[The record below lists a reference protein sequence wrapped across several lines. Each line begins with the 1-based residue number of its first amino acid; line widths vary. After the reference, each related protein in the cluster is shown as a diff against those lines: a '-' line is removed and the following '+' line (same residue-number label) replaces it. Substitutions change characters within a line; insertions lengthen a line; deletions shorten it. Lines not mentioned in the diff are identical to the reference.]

1 MHDPSV
7 VSRSSVSAGHNLKL
21 IKTSRKL
28 SALIVDDEPQILR
41 LLKIGLGAEKFK
53 VTEARTAAAAL
64 RFIAAEAF
72 DVVILDL
79 GLPDQSGFAVLEEIR
94 KISSVAVI
102 VLSVRNDET
111 GKVRALDLG
120 ADDYITKPFG
130 LPELT
135 ARIRVALRHRF
146 QAKGT
151 EPALRFGE
159 IEVDLLNRKVSRSG
173 KDVQLSR
180 TEYEIL
186 RLLAEHPGKILTH
199 DFILRA
205 VRGEGAAGDAQYLRV
220 YIRALRLKLGD
231 TFGKDRIIRTEMGI
245 GYRLMAAEPAS
256 SSS

>member
-1 MHDPSV
+1 M
-7 VSRSSVSAGHNLKL
+7 
-21 IKTSRKL
+21 SRKL
-28 SALIVDDEPQILR
+28 SALVVDDEPQILR

-53 VTEARTAAAAL
+53 VAEARTAAAARNL
-64 RFIAAEAF
+64 LAVETV

-79 GLPDQSGFAVLEEIR
+79 GLPDESGFDILEEIR
-94 KISSVAVI
+94 KSSSVPVI
-102 VLSVRNDET
+102 VLSVRNDEA
-111 GKVRALDLG
+111 GKVKALDLG

-151 EPALRFGE
+151 QPSLRFGE
-159 IEVDLLNRKVSRSG
+159 IEIDLLNRQVSRNG
-173 KDVQLSR
+173 KDIQLSR

-186 RLLAEHPGKILTH
+186 HLLAEHSGKILTH

-205 VRGEGAAGDAQYLRV
+205 VRGEGAAGDPQYLRV

-245 GYRLMAAEPAS
+245 GYRLMGPERAA
-256 SSS
+256 

>member
-1 MHDPSV
+1 MHGTNAS
-7 VSRSSVSAGHNLKL
+7 SRSSLPAEQNLRPTKM
-21 IKTSRKL
+21 SRKL
-28 SALIVDDEPQILR
+28 SALVVDDEPQILR
-41 LLKIGLGAEKFK
+41 LLKIGLGAERFK
-53 VTEARTAAAAL
+53 VAEARTAVAAL
-64 RFIAAEAF
+64 NLLATQSL

-79 GLPDQSGFAVLEEIR
+79 GLPDQSGLSVLEEIR
-94 KISSVAVI
+94 KTSSVPVI
-102 VLSVRNDET
+102 VLSVRNDEA

-151 EPALRFGE
+151 PPALRFGE
-159 IEVDLLNRKVSRSG
+159 IEIDLLNRKVSRNG
-173 KDVQLSR
+173 MDIQLSR

-186 RLLAEHPGKILTH
+186 HLLAEHSGKILTH

-205 VRGEGAAGDAQYLRV
+205 VRGEGTAGDAQYLRV

-245 GYRLMAAEPAS
+245 GYRLMAPELTA
-256 SSS
+256 

>member
-1 MHDPSV
+1 M
-7 VSRSSVSAGHNLKL
+7 
-21 IKTSRKL
+21 SRKL
-28 SALIVDDEPQILR
+28 SALVVDDEPQILR

-53 VTEARTAAAAL
+53 VAEARTAAAARNL
-64 RFIAAEAF
+64 LAVETF

-79 GLPDQSGFAVLEEIR
+79 GLPDGSGFDILEDIR
-94 KISSVAVI
+94 KNSSAPVI
-102 VLSVRNDET
+102 VLSVRNDEA
-111 GKVRALDLG
+111 GKVKALDLG

-151 EPALRFGE
+151 QPSLRFGDIE
-159 IEVDLLNRKVSRSG
+159 IDLLKRQVSRNG
-173 KDVQLSR
+173 KDIQLSR

-186 RLLAEHPGKILTH
+186 HLLAEHSGKILTH

-205 VRGEGAAGDAQYLRV
+205 VRGEGAAGDPQYLRV

-231 TFGKDRIIRTEMGI
+231 AFGKDRIIRTEMGI
-245 GYRLMAAEPAS
+245 GYRLMGPEQAA
-256 SSS
+256 

>member
-1 MHDPSV
+1 M
-7 VSRSSVSAGHNLKL
+7 
-21 IKTSRKL
+21 
-28 SALIVDDEPQILR
+28 DDEPQILR

-53 VTEARTAAAAL
+53 VSEARKAAAAL
-64 RFIAAEAF
+64 NLLATEAF

-79 GLPDQSGFAVLEEIR
+79 GLPDQSGFSVLEEIR
-94 KISSVAVI
+94 KTSNVPVI
-102 VLSVRNDET
+102 VASVRNDEA

-151 EPALRFGE
+151 QPALRFGE
-159 IEVDLLNRKVSRSG
+159 VEIDLLNRKVSRSG
-173 KDVQLSR
+173 KDIQLSR

-186 RLLAEHPGKILTH
+186 HLLAEHPGKILTH
-199 DFILRA
+199 DFILRT

-245 GYRLMAAEPAS
+245 GYRLMAPEPAVQAAYS
-256 SSS
+256 RG

>member
-1 MHDPSV
+1 M
-7 VSRSSVSAGHNLKL
+7 
-21 IKTSRKL
+21 SRKL

-53 VTEARTAAAAL
+53 VADARTAAAAL
-64 RFIAAEAF
+64 NLLATEAF
-72 DVVILDL
+72 DVVVLDL
-79 GLPDQSGFAVLEEIR
+79 GLPDQSGFSVLEEIR
-94 KISSVAVI
+94 KTSNVPVI

-130 LPELT
+130 LPELS
-135 ARIRVALRHRF
+135 ARIRVALRHRL

-151 EPALRFGE
+151 QPALRFGE
-159 IEVDLLNRKVSRSG
+159 VEIDLLNRKVSRSG
-173 KDVQLSR
+173 KDIQLSR

-186 RLLAEHPGKILTH
+186 HLLAEHPGKILTH

-231 TFGKDRIIRTEMGI
+231 TFGKDRIIRTEMGV
-245 GYRLMAAEPAS
+245 GYRLMAPESVAESAS
-256 SSS
+256 SSD

>member
-1 MHDPSV
+1 M
-7 VSRSSVSAGHNLKL
+7 
-21 IKTSRKL
+21 SRKL
-28 SALIVDDEPQILR
+28 SALVVDDEPQILR

-53 VTEARTAAAAL
+53 VAEARTAAAARNL
-64 RFIAAEAF
+64 LAVETF

-79 GLPDQSGFAVLEEIR
+79 GLPDESGFDILEEIR
-94 KISSVAVI
+94 KSSSVPVI
-102 VLSVRNDET
+102 VLSVRNDEA
-111 GKVRALDLG
+111 GKVKALDLG

-151 EPALRFGE
+151 QPSLRFGE
-159 IEVDLLNRKVSRSG
+159 IEIDLLNRQVSRNG
-173 KDVQLSR
+173 KDIQLSR

-186 RLLAEHPGKILTH
+186 HLLAEHSGKILTH

-205 VRGEGAAGDAQYLRV
+205 VRGEGAAGDPQYLRV

-231 TFGKDRIIRTEMGI
+231 TFGNDRIIRTEMGI
-245 GYRLMAAEPAS
+245 GYRLMAPERAA
-256 SSS
+256 

>member
-1 MHDPSV
+1 MAA
-7 VSRSSVSAGHNLKL
+7 AGQELKL
-21 IKTSRKL
+21 KQMSRKL

-53 VTEARTAAAAL
+53 VTDARTVAAAL
-64 RFIAAEAF
+64 NLLATEAF
-72 DVVILDL
+72 DVVVLDL
-79 GLPDQSGFAVLEEIR
+79 GLPDQSGFSVLEEIR
-94 KISSVAVI
+94 KTSNVPVI

-111 GKVRALDLG
+111 GKVKALDLG

-151 EPALRFGE
+151 QPALRFGDVE
-159 IEVDLLNRKVSRSG
+159 IDLLNRKVSRSG
-173 KDVQLSR
+173 KDIQLSR

-186 RLLAEHPGKILTH
+186 HLLAEHPGKILTH
-199 DFILRA
+199 DFILRT
-205 VRGEGAAGDAQYLRV
+205 VRGDGAAGDAQYLRV

-231 TFGKDRIIRTEMGI
+231 TFGKDRIIRTEMGV
-245 GYRLMAAEPAS
+245 GYRLMAPESVAEALYSPA
-256 SSS
+256 

>member
-1 MHDPSV
+1 M
-7 VSRSSVSAGHNLKL
+7 
-21 IKTSRKL
+21 SRKL

-53 VTEARTAAAAL
+53 VSEARTAAAAL
-64 RFIAAEAF
+64 EFLASESADAEIF

-79 GLPDQSGFAVLEEIR
+79 GLPDQSGFWVLEEIR
-94 KISSVAVI
+94 KRSTVPVI
-102 VLSVRNDET
+102 VLSVRNDES
-111 GKVRALDLG
+111 GKVKALDLG

-151 EPALRFGE
+151 QPALRFGE
-159 IEVDLLNRKVSRSG
+159 IEIDLLNRTVSRNG
-173 KDVQLSR
+173 KDIQLSR
-180 TEYEIL
+180 TEYDIL
-186 RLLAEHPGKILTH
+186 HVLAEHSGKILTH

-205 VRGEGAAGDAQYLRV
+205 VRGESAVGDAQYLRV

-231 TFGKDRIIRTEMGI
+231 TIGHDRIIRTEMGI
-245 GYRLMAAEPAS
+245 GYRLMVPEPAA
-256 SSS
+256 

>member
-1 MHDPSV
+1 M
-7 VSRSSVSAGHNLKL
+7 
-21 IKTSRKL
+21 SRKL

-53 VTEARTAAAAL
+53 VAEARTAAAAL
-64 RFIAAEAF
+64 NFLTSESADAEAF

-79 GLPDQSGFAVLEEIR
+79 GLPDQSGFWVLEEIR
-94 KISSVAVI
+94 KKSTVPVI
-102 VLSVRNDET
+102 VLSVRNDES
-111 GKVRALDLG
+111 GKVKALDLG

-151 EPALRFGE
+151 QPALRFGE
-159 IEVDLLNRKVSRSG
+159 IEVDLLNRTVSRSG
-173 KDVQLSR
+173 KDIQLSR
-180 TEYEIL
+180 TEYDIL
-186 RLLAEHPGKILTH
+186 HVLAEHSGKILTH

-205 VRGEGAAGDAQYLRV
+205 VRGESAAGDAQYLRV

-231 TFGKDRIIRTEMGI
+231 TLGQDRIIRTEMGI
-245 GYRLMAAEPAS
+245 GYRLMVPESAA
-256 SSS
+256 

>member
-1 MHDPSV
+1 M
-7 VSRSSVSAGHNLKL
+7 
-21 IKTSRKL
+21 SRKL
-28 SALIVDDEPQILR
+28 SALVVDDEPQILR

-53 VTEARTAAAAL
+53 VAEARTAAAARNL
-64 RFIAAEAF
+64 LAVETV

-79 GLPDQSGFAVLEEIR
+79 GLPDESGFDILEDIR
-94 KISSVAVI
+94 KNSSVPVI
-102 VLSVRNDET
+102 VLSVRNDEA
-111 GKVRALDLG
+111 GKVKALDLG

-151 EPALRFGE
+151 QPSLRFGDIE
-159 IEVDLLNRKVSRSG
+159 IDLLNRQVSRNG
-173 KDVQLSR
+173 KDIQLSR

-186 RLLAEHPGKILTH
+186 HLLAEHSGKILTH

-205 VRGEGAAGDAQYLRV
+205 VRGEGAAGDPQYLRV

-245 GYRLMAAEPAS
+245 GYRLMGPERAA
-256 SSS
+256 